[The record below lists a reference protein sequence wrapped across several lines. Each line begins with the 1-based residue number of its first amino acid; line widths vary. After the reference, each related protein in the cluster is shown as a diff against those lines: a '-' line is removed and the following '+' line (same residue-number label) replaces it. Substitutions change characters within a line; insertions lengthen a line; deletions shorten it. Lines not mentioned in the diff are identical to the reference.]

1 MVAVGSNPIVAGTYK
16 APSAKPGAPAP
27 PNFADQ
33 LTGANR
39 DAFVA
44 LNSLFSSYGLATLA
58 PKIFS
63 YIQNGYSADTIA
75 LLLQDTAE
83 YKTRFAG
90 NELRKKQGLPVLN
103 PADYLATE
111 ASYRQI
117 MASAGL
123 PKSFYDS
130 PSDYATWIGGDVSP
144 TEIKSRVDLATAAT
158 TAADPYLKQQMAAF
172 YGVDDAHL
180 TAYFL
185 DQTKALP
192 LLQKQEAAAQF
203 GAEAARRGL
212 LSDPTRMMDYVN
224 QGFSQSQAS
233 QGFQQVAD
241 ELPNLQALAQRFGYD
256 LRPDR
261 RGVHGVRHERRL
273 DDEEARPGLAGAGH
287 VRRQRRWRRI
297 RPVGRV
303 SCYIAPTRR
312 IGLGRTALALD
323 FGRGLC
329 AAARQVP
336 DAERGCAEDEGQD
349 RPSDVVVRPEDAG
362 DGACGEAHQGD
373 AEPDHQELLH
383 VSPSC
388 VPAA

>member
-1 MVAVGSNPIVAGTYK
+1 MTDRKPASAG
-16 APSAKPGAPAP
+16 PPP

-33 LTGANR
+33 LTGASR

-44 LNSLFSSYGLATLA
+44 LNSLFSSYGLESLA

-83 YKTRFAG
+83 YKQRFAG
-90 NELRKKQGLPVLN
+90 NELRKKAGLAVLS

-123 PKSFYDS
+123 PPSFYDS
-130 PSDYATWIGGDVSP
+130 PSDYANWIGGDVSP

-158 TAADPYLKQQMAAF
+158 TAADPYLKQQLAAF
-172 YGVDDAHL
+172 YGVDESHL

-192 LLQKQEAAAQF
+192 LLQKQEAAATL

-212 LSDPTRMMDYVN
+212 LSDPNRMMDYVN
-224 QGFSQSQAS
+224 QGFSQGQAA

-241 ELPNLQALAQRFGYD
+241 ELPNLQALAERFGTAF
-256 LRPDR
+256 
-261 RGVHGVRHERRL
+261 GQA
-273 DDEEARPGLAGAGH
+273 EEESTVFGTNTSALTKKRGLASQERAMFGGNAG
-287 VRRQRRWRRI
+287 
-297 RPVGRV
+297 
-303 SCYIAPTRR
+303 S
-312 IGLGRTALALD
+312 
-323 FGRGLC
+323 
-329 AAARQVP
+329 AAA
-336 DAERGCAEDEGQD
+336 GL
-349 RPSDVVVRPEDAG
+349 SAG
-362 DGACGEAHQGD
+362 YRAT
-373 AEPDHQELLH
+373 
-383 VSPSC
+383 
-388 VPAA
+388 

>member
-1 MVAVGSNPIVAGTYK
+1 VVAVSSNPIVAGTYK

-224 QGFSQSQAS
+224 QGFSQGQAS

-241 ELPNLQALAQRFGYD
+241 ELPNLQALAERFGTTF
-256 LRPDR
+256 
-261 RGVHGVRHERRL
+261 GQT
-273 DDEEARPGLAGAGH
+273 EEESTVFGTNANSLTKKKGLASQERAQFGGNAG
-287 VRRQRRWRRI
+287 
-297 RPVGRV
+297 
-303 SCYIAPTRR
+303 S
-312 IGLGRTALALD
+312 
-323 FGRGLC
+323 
-329 AAARQVP
+329 AAA
-336 DAERGCAEDEGQD
+336 GL
-349 RPSDVVVRPEDAG
+349 SAG
-362 DGACGEAHQGD
+362 YKAT
-373 AEPDHQELLH
+373 
-383 VSPSC
+383 
-388 VPAA
+388 

>member
-1 MVAVGSNPIVAGTYK
+1 MASVTANPIKSGTPL
-16 APSAKPGAPAP
+16 ATGPS
-27 PNFADQ
+27 FADS

-44 LNSLFSSYGLATLA
+44 LNSLFTSYGLGTLA

-75 LLLQDTAE
+75 LLLQDTTE

-90 NELRKKQGLPVLN
+90 NTAREKAGLAVLS

-123 PKSFYDS
+123 PKSFYDQ
-130 PSDYATWIGGDVSP
+130 PSDFAQWIGGDVSP

-158 TAADPYLKQQMAAF
+158 TMADPYTKQQLSAY
-172 YGVDDAHL
+172 YGVDESHL

-212 LSDPTRMMDYVN
+212 LSDPTRMEDYVT
-224 QGFSQSQAS
+224 QGFTQSQAS
-233 QGFQQVAD
+233 QGFQQVAE
-241 ELPNLQALAQRFGYD
+241 ELPNLQALAARFGTTFSQVEEESSVFGTGAASVD
-256 LRPDR
+256 KK
-261 RGVHGVRHERRL
+261 RGLANQER
-273 DDEEARPGLAGAGH
+273 AMFSGNAGAAGAGL
-287 VRRQRRWRRI
+287 
-297 RPVGRV
+297 
-303 SCYIAPTRR
+303 S
-312 IGLGRTALALD
+312 
-323 FGRGLC
+323 
-329 AAARQVP
+329 
-336 DAERGCAEDEGQD
+336 
-349 RPSDVVVRPEDAG
+349 AG
-362 DGACGEAHQGD
+362 YKAT
-373 AEPDHQELLH
+373 
-383 VSPSC
+383 
-388 VPAA
+388 

>member
-1 MVAVGSNPIVAGTYK
+1 MATFIAGSPIVGTTLK
-16 APSAKPGAPAP
+16 APGPPAPAAP
-27 PNFADQ
+27 DFASE

-44 LNSLFSSYGLATLA
+44 LNALFTSYGLASLA

-75 LLLQDTAE
+75 LLLQDTQE

-90 NELRKKQGLPVLN
+90 NELRKKAGLAVLS

-123 PKSFYDS
+123 PPSFYDS
-130 PSDYATWIGGDVSP
+130 PSDYANWIGGDVSP

-185 DQTKALP
+185 DQTRALP

-212 LSDPTRMMDYVN
+212 LSDPNRMMDYVN
-224 QGFSQSQAS
+224 QGFSQGQAS

-241 ELPNLQALAQRFGYD
+241 ELPNLQALAARFGTTF
-256 LRPDR
+256 
-261 RGVHGVRHERRL
+261 GQA
-273 DDEEARPGLAGAGH
+273 EEESTVFGTNASALTKKRGLASQERAMFGGSAG
-287 VRRQRRWRRI
+287 
-297 RPVGRV
+297 G
-303 SCYIAPTRR
+303 
-312 IGLGRTALALD
+312 
-323 FGRGLC
+323 
-329 AAARQVP
+329 AAA
-336 DAERGCAEDEGQD
+336 GL
-349 RPSDVVVRPEDAG
+349 SAG
-362 DGACGEAHQGD
+362 YRAT
-373 AEPDHQELLH
+373 
-383 VSPSC
+383 
-388 VPAA
+388 